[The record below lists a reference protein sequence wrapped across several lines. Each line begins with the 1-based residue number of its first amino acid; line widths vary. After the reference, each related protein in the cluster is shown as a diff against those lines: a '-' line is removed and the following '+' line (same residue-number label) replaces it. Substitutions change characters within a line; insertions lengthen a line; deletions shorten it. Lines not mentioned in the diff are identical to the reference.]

1 MNNRFNLFLIFF
13 SIFLSSCSQEKEN
26 TACLEYESQ
35 EEEFANVQIVGEK
48 DINLDFSSFIATYQ
62 TRGEF
67 SGSLGDLA
75 EHEGLDLFNIDKD
88 LSDIPIHTIA
98 EGVVVYARTGCPS
111 STQFSDNTIL
121 RECGAGWGNH
131 LVIDHGNNIYSRYG
145 HMRFG
150 GVYKSVG
157 DKVNKDEIIGLMGNS
172 GRSEGRHLH
181 LEIGYFSGDFDS
193 CEPSKSFEFV
203 VNPAVYG
210 F

>member
-13 SIFLSSCSQEKEN
+13 SFLLSSCSQEKEN
-26 TACLEYESQ
+26 LACLVYESQ
-35 EEEFANVQIVGEK
+35 EEEFANVQIVGET
-48 DINLDFSSFIATYQ
+48 DLNLDFSSFIATYQ

-67 SGSLGDLA
+67 SGLLGDLA

-145 HMRFG
+145 HMRFD

-181 LEIGYFSGDFDS
+181 LEIGYYSDDFDS
-193 CEPSKSFEFV
+193 CEPSKAFDFV
-203 VNPAVYG
+203 VNPAAYG

>member
-26 TACLEYESQ
+26 LACLEYESQ
-35 EEEFANVQIVGEK
+35 EEEYANVQIVGEK

-88 LSDIPIHTIA
+88 VSDVPIYTIA

-145 HMRFG
+145 HMRFD

-181 LEIGYFSGDFDS
+181 LEIGYYSDDFDS
-193 CEPSKSFEFV
+193 CEPSKAFDFV
-203 VNPAVYG
+203 VNPAAYG

>member
-13 SIFLSSCSQEKEN
+13 SFLLSSCSQEKEN
-26 TACLEYESQ
+26 LACLVYESQ
-35 EEEFANVQIVGEK
+35 EEEFANVQIVGET
-48 DINLDFSSFIATYQ
+48 DLNLDFSSFITSYQ

-67 SGSLGDLA
+67 SGSLGELA

-111 STQFSDNTIL
+111 STQFSDNKIL

-145 HMRFG
+145 HMRSD
-150 GVYKSVG
+150 GVYKRVG
-157 DKVNKDEIIGLMGNS
+157 DKVNKDEIVGLMGNS

-181 LEIGYFSGDFDS
+181 LEMGYYSDDFDS
-193 CEPSKSFEFV
+193 CKPSKSFEFV
-203 VNPAVYG
+203 LDPASYG

>member
-13 SIFLSSCSQEKEN
+13 SFLLSACSKEIED
-26 TACLEYESQ
+26 AVCLVYESQ
-35 EEEFANVQIVGEK
+35 EEEFASVQIVGEK
-48 DINLDFSSFIATYQ
+48 DLNLDFSSFIATYQ

-67 SGSLGDLA
+67 SGPLGELA
-75 EHEGLDLFNIDKD
+75 EHEGLDLFNIDKE
-88 LSDIPIHTIA
+88 LSDIPIHTVA

-145 HMRFG
+145 HMRFD
-150 GVYKSVG
+150 GVYKKVG
-157 DKVNKDEIIGLMGNS
+157 DRVEKNEIIGLMGNS
-172 GRSEGRHLH
+172 GRSDGRHLH
-181 LEIGYFSGDFDS
+181 LEIGSYSKKFNSCDPSQSFDY
-193 CEPSKSFEFV
+193 V
-203 VNPAVYG
+203 IDPATYG

>member
-13 SIFLSSCSQEKEN
+13 SIVLSSCSQEKEN
-26 TACLEYESQ
+26 LACLEYESQ

-67 SGSLGDLA
+67 SGLLGDLA

-145 HMRFG
+145 HMRFD

-181 LEIGYFSGDFDS
+181 LEIGYYSDDFDS
-193 CEPSKSFEFV
+193 CEPSKAFDFV
-203 VNPAVYG
+203 VNPAAYG

>member
-13 SIFLSSCSQEKEN
+13 SILLSSCSQEKEN
-26 TACLEYESQ
+26 LACLEYESQ

-67 SGSLGDLA
+67 SGLLGDLA

-145 HMRFG
+145 HMRFD

-181 LEIGYFSGDFDS
+181 LEIGYYSDDFDS
-193 CEPSKSFEFV
+193 CEPSKAFDFV
-203 VNPAVYG
+203 VNPAAYG

>member
-13 SIFLSSCSQEKEN
+13 SIFLSSCSLEKEN

-111 STQFSDNTIL
+111 STQFSDNTTL

-181 LEIGYFSGDFDS
+181 LEIGYYSGDFDS
-193 CEPSKSFEFV
+193 CEPSKSFDFV
-203 VNPAVYG
+203 VNPAIYG

>member
-13 SIFLSSCSQEKEN
+13 SILLSSCSQEKEN
-26 TACLEYESQ
+26 QTCLVYESQ
-35 EEEFANVQIVGEK
+35 EEEFAYVQIVGEK

-88 LSDIPIHTIA
+88 LSDIPIQTIA
-98 EGVVVYARTGCPS
+98 KGVVVYARTGCPS
-111 STQFSDNTIL
+111 STQFSDNTML

-131 LVIDHGNNIYSRYG
+131 LVIDHGDNIYSRYG
-145 HMRFG
+145 HMRFDG
-150 GVYKSVG
+150 IYKRVG
-157 DKVNKDEIIGLMGNS
+157 DRVNKDEIVGLMGNS

-181 LEIGYFSGDFDS
+181 LEIGYYSGDFDS
-193 CEPSKSFEFV
+193 CEPSKSFDFV

>member
-13 SIFLSSCSQEKEN
+13 SILLSSCSQEKEN
-26 TACLEYESQ
+26 LACIEYESQ

-67 SGSLGDLA
+67 SGLLGDLA

-145 HMRFG
+145 HMRFD
-150 GVYKSVG
+150 GVYKRVG
-157 DKVNKDEIIGLMGNS
+157 DRVNKDEIVGLMGNS

-181 LEIGYFSGDFDS
+181 LEIGYYSGDFDS
-193 CEPSKSFEFV
+193 CGPSKSFDFV
-203 VNPAVYG
+203 VNPAASG

>member
-1 MNNRFNLFLIFF
+1 MNNRFNQFLIFF
-13 SIFLSSCSQEKEN
+13 SILFSSCSQEKEN
-26 TACLEYESQ
+26 TACSEYESQ
-35 EEEFANVQIVGEK
+35 EEEFANVQIVGEE

-67 SGSLGDLA
+67 RGTLGDLA
-75 EHEGLDLFNIDKD
+75 EHEGLDLFNTDKD

-145 HMRFG
+145 HMRFD
-150 GVYKSVG
+150 GVYKRVG
-157 DKVNKDEIIGLMGNS
+157 DRVNKDEIVGLMGNS

-181 LEIGYFSGDFDS
+181 LEIGYYSGDFDS
-193 CEPSKSFEFV
+193 CGPSKSFDFV
-203 VNPAVYG
+203 VNPAAYG

>member
-13 SIFLSSCSQEKEN
+13 SIVLSSCSQEKEN
-26 TACLEYESQ
+26 LACLEYESQ

-67 SGSLGDLA
+67 SGLLGDLA

-145 HMRFG
+145 HMRFD

-181 LEIGYFSGDFDS
+181 LEIGYYSGDFDS
-193 CEPSKSFEFV
+193 CEPSRSFDFV
-203 VNPAVYG
+203 LNPATYG

>member
-1 MNNRFNLFLIFF
+1 MNSRFNLFLIFF
-13 SIFLSSCSQEKEN
+13 SILLSTCSQEKEN
-26 TACLEYESQ
+26 QTCLVYESQ

-67 SGSLGDLA
+67 IGPLGDLA
-75 EHEGLDLFNIDKD
+75 EHEGLDLFNIDRD

-98 EGVVVYARTGCPS
+98 KGVVVYARTGCPS
-111 STQFSDNTIL
+111 STQFSDNTVL

-145 HMRFG
+145 HMRFD
-150 GVYKSVG
+150 GVYKRVG
-157 DKVNKDEIIGLMGNS
+157 DKVKKDEIVGLMGNS

-181 LEIGYFSGDFDS
+181 LEIGYYSGDFDS
-193 CEPSKSFEFV
+193 CGASKSFDFV
-203 VNPAVYG
+203 VDPATYG

>member
-13 SIFLSSCSQEKEN
+13 SILLSSCSQEKEN
-26 TACLEYESQ
+26 LACLEYESQ
-35 EEEFANVQIVGEK
+35 EEEFANVQNVGEK

-67 SGSLGDLA
+67 SGLLGDLA

-145 HMRFG
+145 HMRFD

-181 LEIGYFSGDFDS
+181 LEIGYYSDDFDS
-193 CEPSKSFEFV
+193 CEPSKAFDFV
-203 VNPAVYG
+203 VNPAAYG

>member
-13 SIFLSSCSQEKEN
+13 SIVLSSCSQEKEN
-26 TACLEYESQ
+26 LACLEYESQ

-67 SGSLGDLA
+67 SGLLGDLA

-145 HMRFG
+145 HMRFD
-150 GVYKSVG
+150 GVYKRVG
-157 DKVNKDEIIGLMGNS
+157 DRVNKDEIVGLMGNS

-181 LEIGYFSGDFDS
+181 LEIGYYSGDFDS
-193 CEPSKSFEFV
+193 CGPSKSFDFV
-203 VNPAVYG
+203 VNPADYG

>member
-13 SIFLSSCSQEKEN
+13 SIFLSSCSLEKEN

-145 HMRFG
+145 HMRFD

-181 LEIGYFSGDFDS
+181 LEIGYYSGDFDS
-193 CEPSKSFEFV
+193 CEPSKSFDFV
-203 VNPAVYG
+203 VNPAIYG

>member
-13 SIFLSSCSQEKEN
+13 SIFLSSCSLEKEN

-88 LSDIPIHTIA
+88 LSDIPIQTIA

-181 LEIGYFSGDFDS
+181 LEIGYYSGDFDS
-193 CEPSKSFEFV
+193 CEPSKSFDFV
-203 VNPAVYG
+203 VNPAIYG

>member
-13 SIFLSSCSQEKEN
+13 SIFLSSCSLEKEN

-111 STQFSDNTIL
+111 STQFSDNTTL

-145 HMRFG
+145 HMRFE
-150 GVYKSVG
+150 GVYKRVG

-181 LEIGYFSGDFDS
+181 LEIGYYSGDFDS
-193 CEPSKSFEFV
+193 CEPSKSFDFV
-203 VNPAVYG
+203 VNPAIYG

>member
-13 SIFLSSCSQEKEN
+13 SILLSSCSQEKEN

-111 STQFSDNTIL
+111 STQFSDNTTL

-181 LEIGYFSGDFDS
+181 LEIGYYSGDFDS
-193 CEPSKSFEFV
+193 CEPSKSFDFV
-203 VNPAVYG
+203 VNPAIYG

>member
-13 SIFLSSCSQEKEN
+13 SFLLSSCSQEKEN
-26 TACLEYESQ
+26 LACLVYESQ
-35 EEEFANVQIVGEK
+35 EEEFANVQIVGET
-48 DINLDFSSFIATYQ
+48 DLNLDFSSFITSYQ

-67 SGSLGDLA
+67 SGSLGELA

-98 EGVVVYARTGCPS
+98 GGVVVYARTGCPS

-145 HMRFG
+145 HMRFD

-181 LEIGYFSGDFDS
+181 LEIGYYSGDFDS
-193 CEPSKSFEFV
+193 CEPSKSFDFV

>member
-13 SIFLSSCSQEKEN
+13 SIFLSSCSLEKEN

-88 LSDIPIHTIA
+88 VSDVPIYTIA

-145 HMRFG
+145 HMRFD

-181 LEIGYFSGDFDS
+181 LEIGYYSDDFDS
-193 CEPSKSFEFV
+193 CEPSKAFDFV
-203 VNPAVYG
+203 VNPAAYG

>member
-13 SIFLSSCSQEKEN
+13 SILLSSCSQEKEN
-26 TACLEYESQ
+26 QACLEYESQ
-35 EEEFANVQIVGEK
+35 EEEFANVQIVGEQ

-145 HMRFG
+145 HMRFE
-150 GVYKSVG
+150 GVYKRVG

-181 LEIGYFSGDFDS
+181 LEIGYYSGDFDS
-193 CEPSKSFEFV
+193 CKPSKSFEFV
-203 VNPAVYG
+203 LDPASYG